1 MKNTILLSLFIIIA
15 LPSFGQRF
23 LSPDTTVELY
33 SEDSEIKVF
42 EENPLYN
49 DSHNDDV
56 AFYIN
61 DILVSEPVFR
71 QLDPQN
77 IKSVNVVKEKLQ
89 HNGITY
95 GARIYIKTKNDFKPE
110 IISLGDLAKKYLTI
124 NSEIL
129 VFQID
134 DKVINQDYTD
144 YIIDENFILKIV
156 KSKIASPNSTDIAL
170 IKIITKTD
178 ENIEKANQV
187 KVIIR

>member
-1 MKNTILLSLFIIIA
+1 MKKCIILSIVILAA
-15 LPSFGQRF
+15 LPTFGQRF
-23 LSPDTTVELY
+23 LTPDTTVELY
-33 SEDSEIKVF
+33 SKDSEIKVF
-42 EENPLYN
+42 EENPLN
-49 DSHNDDV
+49 NTSHNDDI

-61 DILVSEPVFR
+61 DILVSETIFR
-71 QLDPQN
+71 QLDPLK
-77 IKSVNVVKEKLQ
+77 IESVNVVKEKLQ
-89 HNGITY
+89 HNGISY
-95 GARIYIKTKNDFKPE
+95 DARIYIKTKNDFKPE

-156 KSKIASPNSTDIAL
+156 KSKIKSPNNTDIAL

-187 KVIIR
+187 KVILR